1 MTILCRLKDGST
13 TSISG
18 FAYDQI
24 ANEARIDVDVVRQ
37 HLITVNCY
45 RRRNGIPER
54 DLTDVC
60 ALFDCAEFPFS
71 IEGRGGMGVA
81 ASVPYGE
88 SPTFWAKHA

>member
-1 MTILCRLKDGST
+1 MTILCKLNDGST
-13 TSISG
+13 TSIDG
-18 FAYDQI
+18 FVYDQFSM
-24 ANEARIDVDVVRQ
+24 EARIDVDAVRQ

-71 IEGRGGMGVA
+71 IESVGKGVLER
-81 ASVPYGE
+81 VPYGK